1 VLHRSLEPADTV
13 CYRDEPSSV
22 FNQQK
27 ELIMTSRR
35 LLKTLAAA
43 VAVMLGTLAAG
54 TATGGEAKSAREIW
68 EFVAEKAQTHKTM
81 SADMKQS
88 MSMMGTDMVMTS
100 KVQHKKP
107 NQVRIEMAIPIM
119 GKESKMLLVTGA
131 DGIMWQEMS
140 MAGQRQVMK
149 IDTTQ
154 AKGGDGQKLDLNGK
168 IDPSEQWKETAN
180 VMDFTVLP
188 EEEIDGQP
196 VYVLDGVWN
205 AEADKA
211 PQFKAMKGMIAKS
224 RIFIG
229 SRDGYVRKMLMYG
242 QDGKTVVMST
252 EFTNIK
258 FDVEIA
264 DDTFVYKPEEGA
276 KVVDMTGMMATGGA
290 VVPQPAA
297 PDQEK

>member
-13 CYRDEPSSV
+13 CYRDGPSSV

-27 ELIMTSRR
+27 ELIMTSRQ

>member
-1 VLHRSLEPADTV
+1 
-13 CYRDEPSSV
+13 
-22 FNQQK
+22 
-27 ELIMTSRR
+27 MTSRQ

-119 GKESKMLLVTGA
+119 GRESKMLLVTGA